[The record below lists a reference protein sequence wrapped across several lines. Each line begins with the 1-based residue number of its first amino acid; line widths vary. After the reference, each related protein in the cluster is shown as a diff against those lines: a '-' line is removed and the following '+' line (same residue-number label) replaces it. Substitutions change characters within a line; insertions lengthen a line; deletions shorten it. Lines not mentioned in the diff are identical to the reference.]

1 MQNYDELI
9 FRAFYGLAGQ
19 SKIMDLLV
27 VFFGSYVPYL
37 MVIGVIIILFFE
49 SDWRKR
55 LRDTAMVALSVIL
68 SWGIV
73 TQIIHFFYFRPRPF
87 IALGITSLIHH
98 DNSPS
103 FPSGHAA
110 FFFALAFA
118 LFLANRKWG
127 WLFIGLTLLMG
138 IARVMAGV
146 HWPLDIVAGILVSF
160 LSVAVVKWALDK
172 SPLK

>member
-1 MQNYDELI
+1 MSYDLI
-9 FRAFYGLAGQ
+9 IFNALYSLASQ
-19 SKIMDLLV
+19 SKILGWLV

-37 MVIGVIIILFFE
+37 MVLGVIVILFFE

-55 LRDTAMVALSVIL
+55 LRDAATIALSVIL
-68 SWGIV
+68 SWGII

-87 IALGITSLIHH
+87 ITLGITSLINH
-98 DNSPS
+98 DNSPAL
-103 FPSGHAA
+103 PSGHAA

-118 LFLANRKWG
+118 LFLASKKWG
-127 WLFIGLTLLMG
+127 WIFIGLTVLMS

-146 HWPLDIVAGILVSF
+146 HWPLDIVAGILISF

>member
-1 MQNYDELI
+1 MSYDQAVLEALHN
-9 FRAFYGLAGQ
+9 LASQ
-19 SKIMDLLV
+19 SKILDWLV

-37 MVIGVIIILFFE
+37 MVVGVVVVLFFE

-55 LRDTAMVALSVIL
+55 LRDAAQIALSAIL
-68 SWGIV
+68 SWGII

-87 IALGITSLIHH
+87 VALGFTSLIHH

-118 LFLANRKWG
+118 LFLASRKWG
-127 WLFIGLTLLMG
+127 WLFIGLSVLMG

-146 HWPLDIVAGILVSF
+146 HWPLDIVSGILVSF